1 MAEKTKTTQGI
12 LSCCAP
18 ESSCC
23 GDAEKMP
30 KSEDEIRKIVRD
42 MYATVAVK
50 SSPCCATESPC
61 CDGTSTA
68 EEISKKLGYSEEDME
83 SAPEGANLGLG
94 CGNPVALASL
104 KEGETVLDLGSGAGF
119 DCFLAANRVGKD
131 GNVIG
136 VDMTPEM
143 LAKARENA
151 RKTGYEN
158 VEFRLGEIGHLPV
171 ADNSVDAI
179 ISNCVINL
187 APDKNQVFRE
197 AFRVLKPGGRLMVSD
212 MVLLRELP
220 ESIRNSVAAYA
231 GCISG
236 AVMKD
241 EYLAGIE
248 AAGFKEVSLMGDTAL
263 KLNSIVADPVAEV
276 VVEQLKVSPEDV
288 KNAADSIVSIQVAGI
303 KPMD

>member
-1 MAEKTKTTQGI
+1 MDEKIKTTKNVP
-12 LSCCAP
+12 SCCAT

-23 GDAEKMP
+23 GDVEKMP
-30 KSEDEIRKIVRD
+30 KTEDAIRQVVRD
-42 MYATVAVK
+42 RYATVAVK
-50 SSPCCATESPC
+50 ASSCCATESPC

-68 EEISKKLGYSEEDME
+68 QDISKKLGYSEEDLQA
-83 SAPEGANLGLG
+83 APEGANLGLG
-94 CGNPVALASL
+94 CGNPIALASL

-131 GNVIG
+131 GKVVG

-158 VEFRLGEIGHLPV
+158 VEFRLGEIEHLPV

-179 ISNCVINL
+179 VSNCVINL
-187 APDKNQVFRE
+187 APDKRQVFRE

-220 ESIRNSVAAYA
+220 EAIRNSAEAYA

-248 AAGFKEVSLMGDTAL
+248 AAGFQEVKVMGDAAL
-263 KLNSIVADPVAEV
+263 TLNSIVADPVAET
-276 VVEQLKVSPEDV
+276 VVEQLKVSPEDA
-288 KNAADSIVSIQVAGI
+288 KNAGDSIVSIQVAGV
-303 KPMD
+303 KPID